1 MKIREVS
8 ELLDARVLCRGDLLD
23 TEVYSA
29 CGSDMMSD
37 VLAYVKDQAVLLT
50 GLGNPQVGRTCE
62 MMDMCCGVFVRSQLP
77 TDEMVTLADRLGIV
91 VLATEMR
98 MYEACGRLY
107 SGGLNPNGAV
117 HE

>member
-37 VLAYVKDQAVLLT
+37 VLAYVK
-50 GLGNPQVGRTCE
+50 RTCE
-62 MMDMCCGVFVRSQLP
+62 MMDMCCVVFVRSKLP